1 MPRMQR
7 ATPDDRHTR
16 PLARLIA
23 GLAGLMLLAAACG
36 EEATTDGTAGTPTD
50 GGAAVGRCGD
60 PERLGEALNFYNWA
74 DYIDEAVLEN
84 FEKECG
90 VRVTMDTYTSN
101 EEMIAKV
108 QAGNSGYSLVI
119 PTDYAVEILIEQE
132 LARPLDKENIPNAA
146 NLDPKQLG
154 LYYDPDNTYSFPY
167 QYSTTGLA
175 YNETA
180 FAEPPTSWAVL
191 FDQNEHCG
199 ESSLLDDQY
208 ETVGA
213 SLAYLGHSWNETSD
227 AAHEEAIDLLLEA
240 KDCIS
245 AFDSANFIGNLAS
258 GEVVVAEA
266 WGFAAGIA
274 RLDNPDVR
282 YVIPDEGGILWQDN
296 FVVPVDAPDPYTA
309 EVFINYMLEPDIGA
323 LITEYTF
330 GFTPNLKVEPLLS
343 DDYHGII
350 TDGGIFID
358 DEVRERLEP
367 SIRADT
373 KRYAD
378 TYKAVTAG

>member
-1 MPRMQR
+1 MLRG
-7 ATPDDRHTR
+7 TPGNLSAH
-16 PLARLIA
+16 LRLVA
-23 GLAGLMLLAAACG
+23 GLAALMLLAAACG
-36 EEATTDGTAGTPTD
+36 EEAAPEGAGGTPT

-60 PERLGEALNFYNWA
+60 PERLGATLNFYNWA
-74 DYIDEAVLEN
+74 DYIDEKVLEM
-84 FEKECG
+84 FEEECG

-101 EEMIAKV
+101 EEMLAKI

-119 PTDYAVEILIEQE
+119 PTDYTVKIMIEQD
-132 LARPLDKENIPNAA
+132 LARPLDMENIPNSS
-146 NLDPKQLG
+146 NLDPSQLG
-154 LYYDPDNTYSFPY
+154 QYYDPTNEYSLPY

-175 YNETA
+175 YNVTA
-180 FAEPPTSWAVL
+180 FDEPPTSWAVL
-191 FDQNEHCG
+191 FDQNDHCG

-213 SLAYLGHSWNETSD
+213 ALVYLGYSWNETSD
-227 AAHEEAIDLLLEA
+227 EAHEKAIDLLLDA
-240 KDCIS
+240 KDCVS

-274 RLDNPDVR
+274 RLDNPDVE
-282 YVIPDEGGILWQDN
+282 YVIPEEGGILWQDN
-296 FVVPVDAPDPYTA
+296 FVVPADAPDPYTA

-343 DDYHGII
+343 DEYHEIV
-350 TDGGIFID
+350 TEGGIVV
-358 DEVRERLEP
+358 DEAVRERLEP
-367 SIRADT
+367 SIRPDAR
-373 KRYAD
+373 RYSD